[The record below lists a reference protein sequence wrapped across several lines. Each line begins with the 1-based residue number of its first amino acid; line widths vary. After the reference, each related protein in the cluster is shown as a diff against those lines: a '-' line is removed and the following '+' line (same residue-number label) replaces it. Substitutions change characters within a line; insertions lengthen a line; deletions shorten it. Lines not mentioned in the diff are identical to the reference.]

1 MDLDYR
7 RLLSHI
13 RDGVYFTDKDRRIT
27 YWNRSAERISGYSA
41 EEVIGHH
48 CRDNIL
54 IHVDENGHNLCQNS
68 CPLAKAIERR
78 VPMEGRVF
86 LHHKEGHRV
95 PINVRVIPLVDNS
108 GSVIGGAE
116 FFSEATDPEAL
127 QSRIKELEQLA
138 LIDPLTQLPNRIHV
152 QTVLQSHLNEMKRI
166 GISFGLLFL
175 DIDHFKNFN
184 DTYGHDIGDKV
195 LKTVANTLQASRR
208 TYDLMGR
215 WGGEEFVGI
224 VRSVDKEQLAVIADR
239 QRRLISGSTI
249 QYKDKR
255 LNVTASIGATI
266 VNSEDTEVSL
276 LERADHLM
284 YLSKNSGRNRVTL
297 D

>member
-7 RLLSHI
+7 KLLFHI

-27 YWNRSAERISGYSA
+27 YWNKSAERISGYSA

-48 CRDNIL
+48 CSDNIL
-54 IHVDENGHNLCQNS
+54 IHVDENGHSLCRDR
-68 CPLAKAIERR
+68 CPLAKAIESR
-78 VPMEGRVF
+78 VPREGHLF

-95 PINVRVIPLVDNS
+95 PVNVRVIPLVDNN

-116 FFSEATDPEAL
+116 FFSEAIDQEAL
-127 QSRIKELEQLA
+127 QSRIEELEQLA

-152 QTVLQSHLNEMKRI
+152 QTVLHSHFNEMKRI

-184 DTYGHDIGDKV
+184 DTYGHDTGDKI
-195 LKTVANTLQASRR
+195 LRILANTLKAAQRP
-208 TYDLMGR
+208 YDLIGR

-224 VRSVDKEQLAVIADR
+224 VRSVDKQQLAVIADR
-239 QRRLISGSTI
+239 QRRLISESTI

-266 VNSEDTEVSL
+266 VNSEDTEDSL
-276 LERADHLM
+276 VKRADHLM
-284 YLSKNSGRNRVTL
+284 YQSKNNGRNRVTS